1 MSDASTD
8 AGSRPAPSGRR
19 LLWPGG
25 LSARLLILT
34 VLIALAA
41 ALLILV
47 PSLADYQESGYLDR
61 VRAAELASL
70 AVDVAPARTIS
81 TTIKTQLLQAA
92 GVVSVA
98 VQSEGVRR
106 LEVEAAR
113 MPRTPELV
121 DLRNRSLTTWISQ
134 PFLTLFSGDDR
145 YVRVVARPRFR
156 DGDFIEVVIPNAPL
170 RKDLAAYLLRVVWM
184 ALFMA
189 PATAAMNSAIQT
201 TRSR

>member
-47 PSLADYQESGYLDR
+47 PSLADYQENGYLDR

-70 AVDVAPARTIS
+70 TVDVAPARTVS
-81 TTIKTQLLQAA
+81 AAIKTQLLRAA

-121 DLRNRSLTTWISQ
+121 DLRNRSMA
-134 PFLTLFSGDDR
+134 
-145 YVRVVARPRFR
+145 RVS
-156 DGDFIEVVIPNAPL
+156 L
-170 RKDLAAYLLRVVWM
+170 RIGRTRKASSSM
-184 ALFMA
+184 NSPA

-201 TRSR
+201 TRRR